1 MRILTHN
8 MLMCNVKK
16 CSMQGY
22 PLKIVPQNVE
32 TVESDFNPEFMQHML
47 PKLNWEGILSA
58 ANDVRACDA
67 IDVRRKTMPCSE
79 SEPLMWGGPVGI

>member
-58 ANDVRACDA
+58 ANDVRACMQS
-67 IDVRRKTMPCSE
+67 TSE
-79 SEPLMWGGPVGI
+79 ERQCLAVSRNR